1 MAYSKKNPPNPPLN
15 RCIDCG
21 CPIPISRT
29 RQLCKD
35 CDVQKSSDSFD
46 RAWALVKAKCSICGK
61 THYDGDEM
69 CANCSNLD
77 DELRGSGAF
86 RNFMMPTR
94 NYDRAWHRDRMMPNL
109 PRPRPHHGQTRIRN
123 EIENRRYLDEMT
135 SPIPSA
141 EPGRYVIACPRC
153 GRFDET
159 RSQNHSRYCCG
170 RRMMTFHTRGEDGSV
185 RHGPPRENHTP
196 MSRENMTSRLEDIL
210 DDVDLG
216 GL

>member
-1 MAYSKKNPPNPPLN
+1 MMTA
-15 RCIDCG
+15 
-21 CPIPISRT
+21 
-29 RQLCKD
+29 
-35 CDVQKSSDSFD
+35 FD
-46 RAWALVKAKCSICGK
+46 KAWALVKAKCSICGK

-94 NYDRAWHRDRMMPNL
+94 NYERGRGPLRGRGWEGREEPRTNF
-109 PRPRPHHGQTRIRN
+109 PRPRPHHGQTRMRN

-141 EPGRYVIACPRC
+141 EPGRYVIVCPRC

-196 MSRENMTSRLEDIL
+196 LSRENMTSRFEDIL
-210 DDVDLG
+210 GDVDME